1 MFIFSVYFEE
11 VKYVKTQRE
20 HIRPFTIDNYVTT
33 LKIQN
38 NYQSKSVV
46 FERKKFVWN
55 CKRTNGKQFSE
66 EALVG
71 LFCWLEKEIKT
82 GTQTKRLERISP
94 WAFFSHPLKK
104 KQTINKTAYIFGIW
118 ESTRKQSFRT
128 QHIIMFN
135 LYTLQ
140 KDTCIFEKVK

>member
-46 FERKKFVWN
+46 FERKKLYGIAGELMVE
-55 CKRTNGKQFSE
+55 QFSE

-82 GTQTKRLERISP
+82 
-94 WAFFSHPLKK
+94 
-104 KQTINKTAYIFGIW
+104 
-118 ESTRKQSFRT
+118 
-128 QHIIMFN
+128 
-135 LYTLQ
+135 
-140 KDTCIFEKVK
+140 